1 MFYDLLSLIQDYL
14 DGLLTVRDVEMWLA
28 SRLQPI
34 IRAGDPAT
42 VQLADNIDADLIE
55 FGEGL
60 IDEDTLKE
68 RWRGYLDR
76 ARVRVSSSPSFA
88 HVSQGGSTSSVNR
101 QFRIV
106 SVSVVQTGPY
116 EVPESDRSKSGA
128 KVPSPNH
135 YVDKN
140 LVMTEVVAE
149 NAA

>member
-1 MFYDLLSLIQDYL
+1 
-14 DGLLTVRDVEMWLA
+14 MWLA

-60 IDEDTLKE
+60 IDRETLTE
-68 RWRGYLDR
+68 RWRSYLDR
-76 ARVRVSSSPSFA
+76 VRVRVLFSSAFA
-88 HVSQGGSTSSVNR
+88 HVYQGGGTSSVNR
-101 QFRIV
+101 HFRIV
-106 SVSVVQTGPY
+106 SEVLTGPY
-116 EVPESDRSKSGA
+116 EVPRADRSKSGA

-140 LVMTEVVAE
+140 LVVTEVVTE
-149 NAA
+149 DAA